1 MTHFTIQ
8 TTRREI
14 QVQASTR
21 KGAVHEA
28 VSQLASGERVLSV
41 QAA

>member
-1 MTHFTIQ
+1 MSFTIT

-21 KGAVHEA
+21 KGAVHAA
-28 VSQLASGERVLSV
+28 VSKLESGERVMSV
-41 QAA
+41 RVA